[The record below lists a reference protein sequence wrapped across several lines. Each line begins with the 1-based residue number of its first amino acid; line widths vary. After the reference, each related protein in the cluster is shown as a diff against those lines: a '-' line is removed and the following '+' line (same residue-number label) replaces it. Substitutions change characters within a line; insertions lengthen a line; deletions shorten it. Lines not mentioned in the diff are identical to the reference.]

1 MFITALLIGCAI
13 EGIIIFPSKVLM
25 HLWNYIAQ
33 FVNNMPTMSLMHGV
47 ILWAIVA
54 LSIYGILRGK
64 SPISYHSP
72 NVVSEDELKEIL
84 ENAKKIETISPIIKE
99 ENSENEIKH

>member
-1 MFITALLIGCAI
+1 
-13 EGIIIFPSKVLM
+13 M
-25 HLWNYIAQ
+25 HLWNYTAL
-33 FVNNMPTMSLMHGV
+33 FVNGMPTMSLIHGI

-72 NVVSEDELKEIL
+72 DVVSEDELREML
-84 ENAKKIETISPIIKE
+84 ENARKIETISPIIKE
-99 ENSENEIKH
+99 EKSENEIKH